1 MDKRMQFSVWYFVL
15 GMVILIAFQS
25 WLEPGHQIELAY
37 SDFKKAVAAK
47 QVSEVTLGKDTIRGN
62 LSADAMK
69 QYLPPA
75 QAAAMPD
82 AAGAKH
88 SFSTVRVDD
97 PNLVSDLQDAGIA
110 FRGTIESNTLGN
122 LLSWILPMVVMI
134 ALWQVLFKRMGASG
148 HGLMSI
154 GKSKARVYVENDI
167 KLDFSNVAGI
177 DEAVEELRE
186 VVAFLKTPDQF
197 TRLGGRLPKGVLLVG
212 PPGTGKTLLARAVA
226 GEAKVPF
233 FSLSGSEFVEMFVGV
248 GAARVRDLF
257 EQAQAKAPCI
267 IFIDE
272 LDALGRARGIN
283 PAGSNEEREQTLNQL
298 LTEMDGFNPN
308 NGVVLMA
315 ATNRPEILDPALL
328 RAGRFDRHVVVDR
341 PDVVGREAILRV
353 HTAKLVLGA
362 DVDLK
367 ILAARTPGFVGADL
381 ANVAN
386 EAALLAAR
394 AGKAAVDMADF
405 EEAIDRTVAGLR
417 KKSRLITAQEKHR
430 VAVHEAG
437 HALVATLVEHAD
449 PIRKISIIPRGVA
462 ALGYTVQLPT
472 QDRHL
477 FTRSEIL
484 DRLAVL
490 LGGRVA
496 EQILFDEASTGAA
509 DDLQKATD
517 LARNCL
523 IEYGMSE
530 QLGPV
535 AYSRERATFL
545 ATPGTSG
552 RADYSDETAIAIDRE
567 MRSLLES
574 VETRVHK
581 LLDGH
586 RDLLAALAAR
596 LEQVEVM
603 EGSELRAL
611 VAQETATRKALPPSR
626 HAQG

>member
-1 MDKRMQFSVWYFVL
+1 MQFSVWYFVL

-405 EEAIDRTVAGLR
+405 DEAIDRTVAGLR

>member
-1 MDKRMQFSVWYFVL
+1 MQFSVWYFVL

>member
-1 MDKRMQFSVWYFVL
+1 MDKRTQFSIWYFILGLLVL
-15 GMVILIAFQS
+15 VALQE
-25 WLEPGHQIELAY
+25 WLGTSHQIDLNY
-37 SDFKKAVAAK
+37 SDFKKAVAAG
-47 QVSEVTLGKDTIRGN
+47 QVSDLVIGKDSIRG
-62 LSADAMK
+62 SITYEAMK
-69 QYLPPA
+69 QFSPAA
-75 QAAAMPD
+75 QAKQLTESANAR
-82 AAGAKH
+82 H
-88 SFSTVRVDD
+88 TFSTVRVED
-97 PNLVSDLQDAGIA
+97 PDLARDLQAA
-110 FRGTIESNTLGN
+110 QLTFRGAVESNGLSN
-122 LLSWILPMVVMI
+122 LLSWILPMAVMVVI
-134 ALWQVLFKRMGASG
+134 WQFLLRRMGAG
-148 HGLMSI
+148 HGMMSI

-167 KLDFSNVAGI
+167 KLNFSHVAGV

-186 VVAFLKTPDQF
+186 VVSFLKTPDQF
-197 TRLGGRLPKGVLLVG
+197 TRLGGRLPKGILLAG

-226 GEAKVPF
+226 GEARVPF

-267 IFIDE
+267 VFIDE
-272 LDALGRARGIN
+272 LDALGRARGAN

-308 NGVVLMA
+308 NGVILMA

-353 HTAKLVLGA
+353 HAAHLVLGA

-381 ANVAN
+381 ANIVN

-394 AGKAAVDMADF
+394 AGKAAVDMNDF

-417 KKSRLITAQEKHR
+417 KKSQLMSPAEKHR

-449 PIRKISIIPRGVA
+449 PIRKVSIIPRGVA
-462 ALGYTVQLPT
+462 ALGFTIQLPA

-477 FTRSEIL
+477 YTRTEIV

-496 EQILFDEASTGAA
+496 ERLLFEEASTGAA
-509 DDLQKATD
+509 DDLQKATA
-517 LARNCL
+517 LARSCL
-523 IEYGMSE
+523 VEYGMSE

-535 AYSRERATFL
+535 AFNMERASFL
-545 ATPGTSG
+545 NAPGTQG
-552 RADYSDETAIAIDRE
+552 GADYSAETAVTVDRE
-567 MRSLLES
+567 IRALLEG
-574 VETRVHK
+574 VETRVHD
-581 LLDGH
+581 LLDAH
-586 RDLLAALAAR
+586 RNLLVAIAAR
-596 LEQVEVM
+596 LETIEIM
-603 EGSELRAL
+603 DGAELRQIVERERANP
-611 VAQETATRKALPPSR
+611 AARPTPAKAHR
-626 HAQG
+626 